1 MPPLSETL
9 MSAHGGI
16 PAGYT
21 PVTDRPTAPPQPEP
35 VPVNNTF
42 LRCPLPPIYTTNVDT
57 LKQWDL
63 NGKVPQSR
71 LYPRNLVQS

>member
-42 LRCPLPPIYTTNVDT
+42 LRCPLPPLWIANPDT
-57 LKQWDL
+57 IKLFDV
-63 NGKVPQSR
+63 NGKVPQQRIYTRS
-71 LYPRNLVQS
+71 LV